1 MRLFLLL
8 AVVTVAIA
16 EDTYVIITPTDIRPG
31 VALSINVNILKASS
45 DVTVQAQLT
54 RSTDK
59 VPIGTAHGTFQ
70 QGTPKLLEVQV
81 PDNLHSGS
89 YEIEVTGSG
98 GLVFTNKTGLSYQSK
113 GISIFIQTDKAM
125 YKPGQTVHFRAF
137 AMYPNLTVIDSPMD
151 IEIYDPNTNKIK
163 QWLQVRDASGVLTN
177 FMIMDTQPVLGDWK
191 IKIITHGR
199 SEEKVF
205 TVAHYVLPKF
215 EVSIEVPAFGLA
227 SDTTLQGTVKATYTY
242 GKPVKGTVKLRAKL
256 DYWYR
261 PWQYNGSEP
270 MVELS
275 LNLDGESKFTLP
287 LSNFMVNTRNYITS
301 GRSLKIEANVTE
313 SLTHI
318 TLSGKDSVKFYSH
331 AEKIEFL
338 QSNPN
343 TFKPGLP
350 YTAYMRVAR
359 QDDTPVMGAKS
370 SVVVHTTVTYQLP
383 EPTTTPKYYY
393 PQSRTYT
400 IKDRTFTVPD
410 SGVVPIQVDIP
421 DNATSISLRAT
432 YGTLSSYKTLSKSYS
447 PSESYI
453 QLFLRSSHLKA
464 GSGANFE
471 IQSTQAVTSLV
482 YQVLSRGVIVGA
494 GTVNGGNKKTVPF
507 SISVNS
513 KMAPNAR
520 IVVYYVRTDGEIVTD
535 SISFDV
541 EGVFNNQVSI
551 SFDKTK
557 AQPGDAV
564 NVQVT
569 ADPMSVVNLLAV
581 DQSVLLLKS
590 GNDIT
595 QSQVVEELKSYD
607 TKHKSISPF
616 FFGGGGI
623 GIAARKRRMIWWPYP
638 TYYGGSDA
646 SQIFSNAGV
655 KVLTDATVYHHKQLM
670 NSCPFCD
677 GMGFSGMFG
686 TATGTGTSG
695 AIIRPPS
702 NNGQSELQTVKQT
715 RSVFP
720 ETWLWCNKTVRSDG
734 HVTISTTVPDTITSW
749 VASAFAVNK
758 VSGLGIASTSA
769 KIEAFKPFFVSLN
782 LPYSVV
788 RGEQVVLQANVFNY
802 LTSDTDVLVT
812 LEKNDD
818 FRSIIVASDG
828 TTSYVSQTQTDNIHV
843 KAGEAKSVYFPIVP
857 AELGQI
863 SLTVKAQSVMAAD
876 AVKRQLLVEPE
887 GVPKEYNTPILLN
900 LNKGAAVHK
909 TVPVSLPQ
917 SVVAGSQHVRV
928 SVIGDLMG
936 PTVNNL
942 DKLLRMPTG
951 CGEQTMLGLAPD
963 VFVANYLTSTHQLSS
978 DIEEK
983 AINYMEKGYQRE
995 LTFQHKDGS
1004 FSAFGDRDKS
1014 GSMWLSAFVIKTF
1027 HQAKKH
1033 IFIDDKTLVRT
1044 IEWMLTKQK
1053 SDGSFPEPGRVI
1065 HKDMQGGSASGPGL
1079 TAFVLIALEENNDLK
1094 GNIQEKLQNAAMKA
1108 RSYLEQQISTITDD
1122 YALAIASYALALSR
1136 SSDAATVFTKLNSDA
1151 IVKDGMKHWHKAQT
1165 TTSSHHHYWS
1175 PPHKQS
1181 NPIDIE
1187 MSSYALLVYAHNKA
1201 FADGLSVMKWL
1212 TTQRNSNG
1220 GFASTQDT
1228 VLALQSLSE
1237 FAAMVYSNNFDLQV
1251 SVTAGNFTKQFQVNP
1266 TNALILQVAELSS
1279 IPTEVTIDATGH
1291 GMALVEVS
1299 VFFNVEQEISE
1310 PTFEVT
1316 VTLETDTLN
1325 SMKVKTCTRWLLTG
1339 ASGMAVQEIGIPTG
1353 FDADVESIGQ
1363 VAGLKK
1369 IEQENRKVIIYF
1381 DEITTTP
1388 LCVTMESIRTGL
1400 VAKTQ
1405 PSAVRVYDY
1414 YQPDNQ
1420 VTKFYQSHV
1429 LKNSSVCDVCPDCG
1443 GCP

>member
-1 MRLFLLL
+1 MRLFVLL
-8 AVVTVAIA
+8 AVVTAAIA

-45 DVTVQAQLT
+45 DVSVQAQLT

-81 PDNLHSGS
+81 PDNLHSGG

-98 GLVFTNKTGLSYQSK
+98 GLLFTNKTDLTYQSK

-215 EVSIEVPAFGLA
+215 EVSIEVPSFGLA

-242 GKPVKGTVKLRAKL
+242 GKPVKGTVKLRARL

-287 LSNFMVNTRNYITS
+287 LSNFMINNRNYITS
-301 GRSLKIEANVTE
+301 GRTLKVEANVTE

-318 TLSGKDSVKFYSH
+318 TLSGKDSVKFYAH

-359 QDDTPVMGAKS
+359 QDDTPVTGAKS

-383 EPTTTPKYYY
+383 EPSPTPKYYY
-393 PQSRTYT
+393 YPQTKNYAIT
-400 IKDRTFTVPD
+400 DRSFTVPD

-507 SISVNS
+507 SIAVNS

-520 IVVYYVRTDGEIVTD
+520 IVVYYVKTDGEIVTD

-557 AQPGDAV
+557 AQPGDPV

-569 ADPMSVVNLLAV
+569 ADPMSV
-581 DQSVLLLKS
+581 
-590 GNDIT
+590 
-595 QSQVVEELKSYD
+595 VVEELKSYD

-646 SQIFSNAGV
+646 SQIFSV
-655 KVLTDATVYHHKQLM
+655 
-670 NSCPFCD
+670 
-677 GMGFSGMFG
+677 
-686 TATGTGTSG
+686 
-695 AIIRPPS
+695 
-702 NNGQSELQTVKQT
+702 
-715 RSVFP
+715 
-720 ETWLWCNKTVRSDG
+720 
-734 HVTISTTVPDTITSW
+734 
-749 VASAFAVNK
+749 
-758 VSGLGIASTSA
+758 
-769 KIEAFKPFFVSLN
+769 
-782 LPYSVV
+782 
-788 RGEQVVLQANVFNY
+788 
-802 LTSDTDVLVT
+802 
-812 LEKNDD
+812 
-818 FRSIIVASDG
+818 
-828 TTSYVSQTQTDNIHV
+828 
-843 KAGEAKSVYFPIVP
+843 
-857 AELGQI
+857 
-863 SLTVKAQSVMAAD
+863 
-876 AVKRQLLVEPE
+876 
-887 GVPKEYNTPILLN
+887 
-900 LNKGAAVHK
+900 
-909 TVPVSLPQ
+909 
-917 SVVAGSQHVRV
+917 
-928 SVIGDLMG
+928 
-936 PTVNNL
+936 
-942 DKLLRMPTG
+942 
-951 CGEQTMLGLAPD
+951 
-963 VFVANYLTSTHQLSS
+963 
-978 DIEEK
+978 
-983 AINYMEKGYQRE
+983 
-995 LTFQHKDGS
+995 
-1004 FSAFGDRDKS
+1004 
-1014 GSMWLSAFVIKTF
+1014 
-1027 HQAKKH
+1027 
-1033 IFIDDKTLVRT
+1033 KTL
-1044 IEWMLTKQK
+1044 
-1053 SDGSFPEPGRVI
+1053 
-1065 HKDMQGGSASGPGL
+1065 
-1079 TAFVLIALEENNDLK
+1079 N
-1094 GNIQEKLQNAAMKA
+1094 EK
-1108 RSYLEQQISTITDD
+1108 
-1122 YALAIASYALALSR
+1122 
-1136 SSDAATVFTKLNSDA
+1136 
-1151 IVKDGMKHWHKAQT
+1151 
-1165 TTSSHHHYWS
+1165 
-1175 PPHKQS
+1175 
-1181 NPIDIE
+1181 
-1187 MSSYALLVYAHNKA
+1187 
-1201 FADGLSVMKWL
+1201 
-1212 TTQRNSNG
+1212 
-1220 GFASTQDT
+1220 
-1228 VLALQSLSE
+1228 
-1237 FAAMVYSNNFDLQV
+1237 
-1251 SVTAGNFTKQFQVNP
+1251 
-1266 TNALILQVAELSS
+1266 
-1279 IPTEVTIDATGH
+1279 
-1291 GMALVEVS
+1291 
-1299 VFFNVEQEISE
+1299 
-1310 PTFEVT
+1310 
-1316 VTLETDTLN
+1316 
-1325 SMKVKTCTRWLLTG
+1325 
-1339 ASGMAVQEIGIPTG
+1339 
-1353 FDADVESIGQ
+1353 
-1363 VAGLKK
+1363 
-1369 IEQENRKVIIYF
+1369 
-1381 DEITTTP
+1381 
-1388 LCVTMESIRTGL
+1388 
-1400 VAKTQ
+1400 
-1405 PSAVRVYDY
+1405 
-1414 YQPDNQ
+1414 
-1420 VTKFYQSHV
+1420 
-1429 LKNSSVCDVCPDCG
+1429 
-1443 GCP
+1443 